1 MAITPVR
8 AHAHLYHL
16 IHYQEDQLMFKAIGA
31 INKCITA
38 FVAGFTEVIT
48 INVDSLKV
56 ISQTGNVYAK
66 QFEAD
71 ANYQLEKRKIKLIG
85 EATL

>member
-1 MAITPVR
+1 
-8 AHAHLYHL
+8 
-16 IHYQEDQLMFKAIGA
+16 MFKAIGA
-31 INKCITA
+31 INRCITA

-66 QFEAD
+66 QFEQD
-71 ANYQLEKRKIKLIG
+71 ANYQLEQRKNKLI
-85 EATL
+85 EATTL

>member
-1 MAITPVR
+1 
-8 AHAHLYHL
+8 
-16 IHYQEDQLMFKAIGA
+16 MFKAIGA

-38 FVAGFTEVIT
+38 SVTGFTEVIT

-66 QFEAD
+66 QFEQD
-71 ANYQLEKRKIKLIG
+71 ANYQLEQRKIKLIG

>member
-1 MAITPVR
+1 
-8 AHAHLYHL
+8 
-16 IHYQEDQLMFKAIGA
+16 MFKAIGA
-31 INKCITA
+31 INKCIA
-38 FVAGFTEVIT
+38 ASAAGLTEVII

-71 ANYQLEKRKIKLIG
+71 ANFQLEQRKIKLI
-85 EATL
+85 EAEAL

>member
-1 MAITPVR
+1 
-8 AHAHLYHL
+8 
-16 IHYQEDQLMFKAIGA
+16 MFKAIGA

-38 FVAGFTEVIT
+38 SVTGFTEVIT

-66 QFEAD
+66 QFEQD
-71 ANYQLEKRKIKLIG
+71 ANYQLAQRKNTLI
-85 EATL
+85 EATTL

>member
-1 MAITPVR
+1 
-8 AHAHLYHL
+8 
-16 IHYQEDQLMFKAIGA
+16 MFKAIGA

-38 FVAGFTEVIT
+38 SVSGFTEVIT

-66 QFEAD
+66 QFEQD
-71 ANYQLEKRKIKLIG
+71 ANYQLAERKVKLI
-85 EATL
+85 EVAS

>member
-8 AHAHLYHL
+8 AHAYLYHL

-31 INKCITA
+31 INRCITA

-66 QFEAD
+66 QFEQD
-71 ANYQLEKRKIKLIG
+71 ANYQLEQRKIQLI